1 MDGGQMETVME
12 MEKYKKMET
21 KNENK
26 IEKKGRQEEYGEPAE
41 KAVQTS
47 LHRQVAPTELLLQ
60 VSL

>member
-1 MDGGQMETVME
+1 METVME